1 MNPATPSAKAKQLRL
16 NIRLS
21 PHESDKIYKLA
32 SNTTCRSV
40 SDYARKVLAQ
50 QPVRVFYRN
59 RSFDEFE
66 ERMIELMAQLERF
79 GENFEQAVK
88 KLPAQGSIPEIRT
101 ALSQLIAAQN
111 SFTAIVAA
119 IKEKIEKLADQ
130 CDQK

>member
-21 PHESDKIYKLA
+21 PNESDKIHKLA

-40 SDYARKVLAQ
+40 SDYARKVLLQ

-66 ERMIELMAQLERF
+66 ERMIELLAQLERF
-79 GENFEQAVK
+79 AENFEQAVK
-88 KLPAQGSIPEIRT
+88 KLSAMGISPEIRT
-101 ALSQLIAAQN
+101 TLSQLLAAQN
-111 SFTAIVAA
+111 SVSAMIAA
-119 IKEKIEKLADQ
+119 IKEKIEILADQ